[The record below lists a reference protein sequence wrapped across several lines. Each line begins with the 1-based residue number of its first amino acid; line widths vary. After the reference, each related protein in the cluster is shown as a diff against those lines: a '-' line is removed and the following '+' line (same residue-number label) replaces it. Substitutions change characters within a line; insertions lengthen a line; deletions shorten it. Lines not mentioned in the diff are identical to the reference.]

1 MRLCFSEKMPN
12 TLDDSEDFIADTP
25 PAQLK
30 THQWRDVKA
39 EIDLKKV
46 FEYFLMLLAVFCINI
61 SILHCAKSSLNYN
74 LLYDIGIYN
83 ISGVCK

>member
-46 FEYFLMLLAVFCINI
+46 FEYFLMLLAVFCTKHFN
-61 SILHCAKSSLNYN
+61 SL
-74 LLYDIGIYN
+74 L
-83 ISGVCK
+83 CKK